1 MFISDGL
8 DIRQRI
14 AKLGVFCTDKQK
26 IHTMGFGRCFYMK
39 RIDFVI
45 DIQAIFGEAVF
56 SFPICDDS
64 EIFFILVGKSH
75 NQVGTYCACA
85 QNGDGADMLI
95 HNCVP
100 PLFFYAAD
108 HSNCF
113 YDITGKG
120 SCQLFN

>member
-1 MFISDGL
+1 
-8 DIRQRI
+8 
-14 AKLGVFCTDKQK
+14 
-26 IHTMGFGRCFYMK
+26 MK

-45 DIQAIFGEAVF
+45 DIQAIFGETVF
-56 SFPICDDS
+56 SFPICDDP
-64 EIFFILVGKSH
+64 EIFFVLVGKSH
-75 NQVGTYCACA
+75 DQVGTYCACA